1 MDACCPSFWNWWWRS
16 GRRALQKLPAPKNS
30 PEVTIANNTPPI
42 HTEEDERY
50 RTLGENAEMLSQMY
64 GVDIY
69 SVIDAISQ
77 DATFNASS
85 SVDEQ
90 ANTEE
95 ASNKLQR
102 IGNRIVRANNEP
114 IGHVVLRSGQS
125 IDVFEV
131 YTEKQPVGWPTSLLA
146 KRRVYFCGKPAS
158 DGSRGRVVGSVI
170 VRRCG
175 DFKPCRPLRPNV
187 VSVTGEKK
195 RAWSEG
201 VQEALLLCVTRR
213 NVCRSV
219 CVERLLKKRGGERVL

>member
-1 MDACCPSFWNWWWRS
+1 MDACCPSFWYR
-16 GRRALQKLPAPKNS
+16 GKKDQTEQVELPPL
-30 PEVTIANNTPPI
+30 PEVTIGKDTPSL

-50 RTLGENAEMLSQMY
+50 RKLGQNAEMLSQMY

-69 SVIDAISQ
+69 SFMDAISKDGTF
-77 DATFNASS
+77 DASP
-85 SVDEQ
+85 VDEQ

-95 ASNKLQR
+95 ASNELQC
-102 IGNRIVRANNEP
+102 IGNRIVRANSER

-131 YTEKQPVGWPTSLLA
+131 YTEKQQLVGWPTSLLT

-187 VSVTGEKK
+187 VTATGETK

-219 CVERLLKKRGGERVL
+219 CVERLLKSRGGERVL

>member
-1 MDACCPSFWNWWWRS
+1 MGACCPSCWNWWWRS
-16 GRRALQKLPAPKNS
+16 GRKALQKLPAPKNF

-50 RTLGENAEMLSQMY
+50 RALGENAEMLSQMC

-69 SVIDAISQ
+69 SVIGAISQ

-95 ASNKLQR
+95 ASNELQR
-102 IGNRIVRANNEP
+102 IGNRIVRANNNR

-131 YTEKQPVGWPTSLLA
+131 YTEKQPVGWPTSLLTR
-146 KRRVYFCGKPAS
+146 RRVYFCGKPAR

-170 VRRCG
+170 VRFG
-175 DFKPCRPLRPNV
+175 NFKPCRLLRSNV
-187 VSVTGEKK
+187 VSATWGKK
-195 RAWSEG
+195 RAWCEG
-201 VQEALLLCVTRR
+201 VQEALLLCV
-213 NVCRSV
+213 
-219 CVERLLKKRGGERVL
+219 